1 MFTPNI
7 DRLVREGIFFER
19 AYCQQAV
26 CGPSKAS
33 FVTGL
38 NLETLGMT
46 KNLIHFRNTSPKVV
60 TMPRYDKQN
69 DYHTFSI
76 ENVFHDRENSS
87 WSAPD

>member
-7 DRLVREGIFFER
+7 DRSVRKGIFFER
-19 AYCQQAV
+19 SYFQQAV
-26 CGPSKAS
+26 CGSSKAS
-33 FVTGL
+33 FMTGL
-38 NLETLGMT
+38 NLETLGVA

-76 ENVFHDRENSS
+76 GNVFHDRENSS